1 MDLLLFFASNPRQVF
16 SRDQLMDRVWG
27 YQSALD
33 TGTVTVHVRRLRKKI
48 EDDASRPRHLETVFG
63 VRLPV
68 HAMIEFA
75 LVVSLSTLAV
85 GVALALA
92 LRLLPTVRL
101 QLAGLALLAVGLP
114 LAAVIL
120 GGLVMFH
127 MHDDVKILAVAAA
140 SASTALAAAL
150 LLGAGIARRIRGL
163 EAAAE
168 ELSCGELKARAPTE
182 GPRELAH
189 VGEAFNAM
197 AGNIEAL
204 FDARR
209 QLVAWASHDL
219 RTPVASIQAMLEAV
233 EDGLASIDEYLPALH
248 QQTRTLATLIDDLFE
263 LARIDAGALTLEL
276 REAQLPQLVSHC
288 VSGLEAEARARQVHL
303 ESQLDDALPD
313 VRCAPEHVQRV
324 LLNLVTNALRHTPS
338 DGSVL
343 VRARRRN
350 QRAGGVGR
358 GHGRRA
364 EQGSPAA
371 DVRALLARRCLTY
384 PRERRRR
391 AGACDRTRLRRSPG
405 RSHLG
410 REPARWRRP
419 LRVHAAASPSP
430 PRSPER
436 NCGARIQGMFISVQ
450 EAR

>member
-1 MDLLLFFASNPRQVF
+1 
-16 SRDQLMDRVWG
+16 
-27 YQSALD
+27 
-33 TGTVTVHVRRLRKKI
+33 VT
-48 EDDASRPRHLETVFG
+48 
-63 VRLPV
+63 
-68 HAMIEFA
+68 EFA

-85 GVALALA
+85 GIALALA

-150 LLGAGIARRIRGL
+150 LLGAGVARRIGGL
-163 EAAAE
+163 ETAAE
-168 ELSCGELKARAPTE
+168 KLSGGELKARAPTD

-189 VGEAFNAM
+189 VGESFNTM
-197 AGNIEAL
+197 AQNIEAL

-219 RTPVASIQAMLEAV
+219 RTPVASIQAMLEAI
-233 EDGLASIDEYLPALH
+233 EDGLASIDEYMPALRR
-248 QQTRTLATLIDDLFE
+248 QTLTLATLIDDLFE

-276 REAQLPQLVSHC
+276 REAALPQLVSHC

-324 LLNLVTNALRHTPS
+324 LLNLVTNALRHTPT
-338 DGSVL
+338 DGSVF
-343 VRARRRN
+343 VRAR
-350 QRAGGVGR
+350 QYTGELEVSVEDTGVGLSKEAQQR
-358 GHGRRA
+358 MFERFW
-364 EQGSPAA
+364 
-371 DVRALLARRCLTY
+371 
-384 PRERRRR
+384 RE
-391 AGACDRTRLRRSPG
+391 DTSRTRASGGAGLGLAIARGFVEAQGG
-405 RSHLG
+405 RIWA
-410 REPARWRRP
+410 ENRP
-419 LRVHAAASPSP
+419 DG
-430 PRSPER
+430 
-436 NCGARIQGMFISVQ
+436 GARFTFTLPLAEPRATTG
-450 EAR
+450 

>member
-1 MDLLLFFASNPRQVF
+1 V
-16 SRDQLMDRVWG
+16 
-27 YQSALD
+27 
-33 TGTVTVHVRRLRKKI
+33 
-48 EDDASRPRHLETVFG
+48 
-63 VRLPV
+63 
-68 HAMIEFA
+68 IEFA
-75 LVVSLSTLAV
+75 LIVSLSTF
-85 GVALALA
+85 VAGIVLALA
-92 LRLLPTVRL
+92 LRQLPTVRL

-150 LLGAGIARRIRGL
+150 LVGAGIARRIGGL
-163 EAAAE
+163 EAAAD
-168 ELSCGELKARAPTE
+168 ELSSGELKARAPTQ

-189 VGEAFNAM
+189 VGEAFNTM
-197 AGNIEAL
+197 ASNIEAL

-276 REAQLPQLVSHC
+276 REAQLPLLVSHC

-303 ESQLDDALPD
+303 ESRLDDALPS

-343 VRARRRN
+343 VRAQ
-350 QRAGGVGR
+350 QRACELEVSVEDTGVGLSREAQQRMFERFWR
-358 GHGRRA
+358 GDA
-364 EQGSPAA
+364 S
-371 DVRALLARRCLTY
+371 
-384 PRERRRR
+384 
-391 AGACDRTRLRRSPG
+391 RTRANGGAGLGLAIARGFVEAQGG
-405 RSHLG
+405 RIWA
-410 REPARWRRP
+410 ENRP
-419 LRVHAAASPSP
+419 
-430 PRSPER
+430 EG
-436 NCGARIQGMFISVQ
+436 GARFAFTLPIVEPSSTIT
-450 EAR
+450 

>member
-1 MDLLLFFASNPRQVF
+1 M
-16 SRDQLMDRVWG
+16 
-27 YQSALD
+27 
-33 TGTVTVHVRRLRKKI
+33 T
-48 EDDASRPRHLETVFG
+48 
-63 VRLPV
+63 
-68 HAMIEFA
+68 EFA

-85 GVALALA
+85 GIALALA

-150 LLGAGIARRIRGL
+150 LLGAGVARRIGGL
-163 EAAAE
+163 ETAAE
-168 ELSCGELKARAPTE
+168 KLSGGELKARAPTD

-189 VGEAFNAM
+189 VGESFNTM
-197 AGNIEAL
+197 AQNIEAL

-219 RTPVASIQAMLEAV
+219 RTPVASIQAMLEAI
-233 EDGLASIDEYLPALH
+233 EDGLASIDEYMPALRR
-248 QQTRTLATLIDDLFE
+248 QTLTLATLIDDLFE

-276 REAQLPQLVSHC
+276 REAALPQLVSHC

-324 LLNLVTNALRHTPS
+324 LLNLVTNALRHTPT
-338 DGSVL
+338 DGSVF
-343 VRARRRN
+343 VRAR
-350 QRAGGVGR
+350 QYTGELEVSVEDTGVGLSKEAQQR
-358 GHGRRA
+358 MFERFW
-364 EQGSPAA
+364 
-371 DVRALLARRCLTY
+371 
-384 PRERRRR
+384 RE
-391 AGACDRTRLRRSPG
+391 DTSRTRASGGAGLGLAIARGFVEAQGG
-405 RSHLG
+405 RIWA
-410 REPARWRRP
+410 ENRP
-419 LRVHAAASPSP
+419 DG
-430 PRSPER
+430 
-436 NCGARIQGMFISVQ
+436 GARFTFTLPLAEPRATTG
-450 EAR
+450 

>member
-1 MDLLLFFASNPRQVF
+1 VIA
-16 SRDQLMDRVWG
+16 
-27 YQSALD
+27 
-33 TGTVTVHVRRLRKKI
+33 
-48 EDDASRPRHLETVFG
+48 
-63 VRLPV
+63 
-68 HAMIEFA
+68 FA
-75 LVVSLSTLAV
+75 LILSLSTLIT
-85 GVALALA
+85 GVALAVA
-92 LRLLPTVRL
+92 LRLLPTVRM

-140 SASTALAAAL
+140 SASTALVAAL
-150 LLGAGIARRIRGL
+150 LLGGQIARRIRGL
-163 EAAAE
+163 EVAAD

-233 EDGLASIDEYLPALH
+233 EDGLAPIDEYLPALH
-248 QQTRTLATLIDDLFE
+248 QQTQTLASLIDDLFE

-288 VSGLEAEARARQVHL
+288 VSGLEADARARKVRL

-343 VRARRRN
+343 VRARRSNRELEVSVEDT
-350 QRAGGVGR
+350 GVGLSKEAQQR
-358 GHGRRA
+358 MF
-364 EQGSPAA
+364 
-371 DVRALLARRCLTY
+371 
-384 PRERRRR
+384 ERFWRDD
-391 AGACDRTRLRRSPG
+391 ASRTRASGGAGLGLAIARGFIEAQGGRIWAENRPG
-405 RSHLG
+405 G
-410 REPARWRRP
+410 
-419 LRVHAAASPSP
+419 
-430 PRSPER
+430 
-436 NCGARIQGMFISVQ
+436 GARFAFTLPIAESSAI
-450 EAR
+450 A